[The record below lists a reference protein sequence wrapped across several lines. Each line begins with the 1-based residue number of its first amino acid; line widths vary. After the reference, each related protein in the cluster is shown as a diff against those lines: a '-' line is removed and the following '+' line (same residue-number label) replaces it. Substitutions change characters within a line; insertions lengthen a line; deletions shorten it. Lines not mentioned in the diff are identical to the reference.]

1 VFDGGTHNTGAT
13 WEGRAGLDAVCF
25 AAQTALDIEGGT
37 PRALISVSAADDIA
51 DFPTLYGLP
60 TDLAFASRGG
70 EVIADDFADLLDGS
84 IDLSIEA
91 AGILEGDPGLWFT
104 GSNADGTASANTCE
118 GWTFEEFDNSIRANY
133 GYTSDTNTS
142 WLDGNSTASCSAGS
156 YHVLCVSW

>member
-13 WEGRAGLDAVCF
+13 WEGRAGLDAVCL

-51 DFPTLYGLP
+51 DFPALYGLP
-60 TDLAFASRGG
+60 SDIAFASRGG
-70 EVIADDFADLLDGS
+70 EVIADAFADLLDGS

-91 AGILEGDPGLWFT
+91 AGILEGEPDLWFT
-104 GSNADGTASANTCE
+104 GSNADGTASVNTCE
-118 GWTFEEFDNSIRANY
+118 GWTFEDFDNSIRANY
-133 GYTSDTNTS
+133 GYTGATDSD
-142 WLDGNSTASCSAGS
+142 WLASNSTATCSAGQ